1 MIDTVKQ
8 SYNRFSPENFV
19 NRLTIFM
26 DRFKGFTFE
35 DSYYNDILT
44 SNSTYLGKIDEV
56 DPSIVEELGDSKG
69 GMYLRTKKI
78 YALTQNEMQNVFMD
92 MFTTEFTGANSE
104 ELLGG
109 ILTDGNINEN
119 SLNSSF
125 KKNRDFSVF
134 NKQLLEYLNLDAD
147 RIGLLG
153 EIDKISTAA
162 LQDNPIWDMLGRLS
176 TNLIGEDVFKL
187 LKAEEGDYKS
197 TASLYDYVM
206 SNELTSRA

>member
-1 MIDTVKQ
+1 MKQHISIGIDPILNQRRTGELQVLFESINNIVQSTGFIDAETKQMIDTVKQ

-26 DRFKGFTFE
+26 DPFKGFTFE
-35 DSYYNDILT
+35 DSYYNDVLT

-69 GMYLRTKKI
+69 EYVFEDEEGY

-125 KKNRDFSVF
+125 KKES
-134 NKQLLEYLNLDAD
+134 
-147 RIGLLG
+147 
-153 EIDKISTAA
+153 
-162 LQDNPIWDMLGRLS
+162 
-176 TNLIGEDVFKL
+176 
-187 LKAEEGDYKS
+187 
-197 TASLYDYVM
+197 
-206 SNELTSRA
+206 